1 MNERESDIL
10 FYAGGGSILAV
21 LLGIT
26 LIPLRELTT
35 ASNLTFLFLALII
48 LVAELGGR
56 WPAFVTAVSSA
67 LSVNFFLTQPYL
79 TLDIDSRDDLLGVA
93 GLAICGLIAASFGAR
108 GRRMRAF
115 AAAREELDLLH
126 AASRELESAGPVET
140 RLAGLL
146 DGARKVFPLTAA
158 AVRDRQGRVLAATDR
173 GQTLSAAVA
182 ELDLRSQD
190 PLPSGG
196 ARLAL
201 VSANTQ
207 VGSLDVWGNGAR
219 VSSSTK
225 RALAAFA
232 GLLAALVA
240 SETRL

>member
-1 MNERESDIL
+1 
-10 FYAGGGSILAV
+10 
-21 LLGIT
+21 

-79 TLDIDSRDDLLGVA
+79 TLVIDSRDDVLGVA
-93 GLAICGLIAASFGAR
+93 GLTICGLIAASFGAR

-126 AASRELESAGPVET
+126 AASRELESAGPVER

-173 GQTLSAAVA
+173 GQTLSAAIV

-196 ARLAL
+196 ARLPL
-201 VSANTQ
+201 VSANTR